1 MNPKTEIFAQK
12 STPENDRDL
21 GQRFPCKTSTEIEG
35 NDAEEEQQKQRKQ
48 KEKNEREVGELGN
61 DVA

>member
-35 NDAEEEQQKQRKQ
+35 NDAEEEQ
-48 KEKNEREVGELGN
+48 
-61 DVA
+61 